1 MSEVLASLFSGIAR
15 AWTPPP
21 DWTVSEWADRTR
33 RLSSESSAEPGQWR
47 TSRAEYQRGI
57 MDAVNDA
64 NTEQVILMTSA
75 QIGKTEA
82 LNNVVGYH
90 IDFDPCPMLVIQP
103 TLDMAET
110 WSKDRLAPMLR
121 DTPEIGKKVTTGAK
135 KSKNKILHKSF
146 QGGHVTIAGANA
158 PASLASRPVRLVL
171 CDEVDRYPAS
181 AGTEGDPVNLAIKR
195 TATFWNRKILL
206 VSTPTVKGISRI
218 EDAFE
223 QTDKRFYHVPCPHCG
238 HEHRLTWANV
248 RWNEDYVQGTVHLV
262 CPECDGQITNAQ
274 KNAAIRRGRW
284 IASAQFRGKAG
295 FHLSELYSPWR
306 TLAEIVADFVDAKGS
321 PEKLQVWVNT
331 SLGETWE
338 EGGKVFDENELMG
351 RRESYASPVPAR
363 ALILTAGVDVQ
374 PDRLEIETVGW
385 GAGEESW
392 SVDYHVI
399 NGDTD
404 IPEGSAGSPWTD
416 LTDYLRQTWQHESGQ
431 GVTVSYTFIDSG
443 GSNTQSVYNYVKRH
457 KGGRTFA
464 IKGRGGDGVPIV
476 GAPNR
481 KRSGKLKR
489 SVDLYIV
496 GVDNAKS
503 VVMKRLEID
512 SPGPGYCHFPA
523 DRDIGW
529 FRGLT
534 AEKLVT
540 KYVKGRP
547 KREWTVVSGRRNEP
561 LDCRVYAFAALV
573 MASPQ
578 FDKLAFRMKKKK
590 QTMQIEKAKPVEPAQ
605 PAVDTEPTAQ
615 DAPEAE
621 PQTERQRER
630 PSKPRRR
637 SSFVQSWRL

>member
-1 MSEVLASLFSGIAR
+1 MSEALANLFRDIAR

-21 DWTVSEWADRTR
+21 DWKVSEWADRTR

-57 MDAVNDA
+57 MDAVNDP

-75 QIGKTEA
+75 QVGKTEA
-82 LNNVVGYH
+82 INNVVGYH
-90 IDFDPCPMLVIQP
+90 IDFDPCPMLVLQP

-121 DTPEIGKKVTTGAK
+121 DTPEIGRKVTTGAK

-146 QGGHVTIAGANA
+146 PGGHVTIAGANA

-171 CDEVDRYPAS
+171 FDEVDRYPAS
-181 AGTEGDPVNLAIKR
+181 AGNEGDPVNLAIKR

-206 VSTPTVKGISRI
+206 VSTPTVKGVSRI

-223 QTDKRFYHVPCPHCG
+223 QTDKRFYHIPCPRCG
-238 HEHRLTWANV
+238 THHRLMWANV
-248 RWNEDYVQGTVHLV
+248 RWKDKDPSTALFQ
-262 CPECDGQITNAQ
+262 CPHCDGYFTNAE
-274 KNAAIRRGRW
+274 KNSAVRQGKW
-284 IASAQFRGKAG
+284 IATALFRGKAG

-306 TLAEIVADFVDAKGS
+306 TLAEVVRDFFDAQGS
-321 PEKLQVWVNT
+321 PEKLQVWINT

-351 RRESYASPVPAR
+351 RRENYGADVPNR

-399 NGDTD
+399 NGDPD
-404 IPEGSAGSPWTD
+404 IPEGSPGSPWTD
-416 LTDYLRQTWQHESGQ
+416 LTDYLRKNWQHESGQ
-431 GVTVSYTFIDSG
+431 ELTVSYSFIDSG
-443 GSNTQSVYNYVKRH
+443 GSNTQAVYNYVKRH
-457 KGGRTFA
+457 KGGRVFA
-464 IKGRGGDGVPIV
+464 IKGRGGEGLPIV

-489 SVDLYIV
+489 PVDLYII
-496 GVDNAKS
+496 GVDNAKA
-503 VVMKRLEID
+503 VVMKRLEIE

-523 DRDIGW
+523 ERDVSW

-534 AEKLVT
+534 AETMVT
-540 KYVKGRP
+540 KMVKGRP
-547 KREWTVVSGRRNEP
+547 KREWKVIEGRRNEP
-561 LDCRVYAFAALV
+561 LDCRVYAFAAIV

-578 FDKLAFRMKKKK
+578 FDKLAFRMKKRT
-590 QTMQIEKAKPVEPAQ
+590 QTMQIEKPKPDKPVEPAE
-605 PAVDTEPTAQ
+605 PTEPTPQ

-621 PQTERQRER
+621 PQTDDKRQ
-630 PSKPRRR
+630 KPRKMRR
-637 SSFVQSWRL
+637 RTSFVQSWRY